1 MSKTLRFIVAV
12 DIAPKLVSFQKDV
25 PVIRIV
31 VGEGSNTES
40 LDKDDRKVKSGSR
53 NAKSGE
59 KMAAEKRKFELIN
72 TKDKQ

>member
-1 MSKTLRFIVAV
+1 M
-12 DIAPKLVSFQKDV
+12 
-25 PVIRIV
+25 IRIV

-59 KMAAEKRKFELIN
+59 KMAAEKRKLEEGN
-72 TKDKQ
+72 